1 MKPLKPFLQRNAAC
15 AAGLR
20 PTESPLIYA
29 VDDEPE
35 LTGLYTTLL
44 EASGYCVRT
53 FNNRAEVVA
62 ALRMDRRKP
71 ELLIRIISAIRC
83 RSKGSCVIA
92 WMFIPRSG
100 S

>member
-1 MKPLKPFLQRNAAC
+1 MPTTQKEMTKPLKPFLPQNDAHAS
-15 AAGLR
+15 GLVAS
-20 PTESPLIYA
+20 ESPLIYA

-62 ALRMDRRKP
+62 ALRMDRR
-71 ELLIRIISAIRC
+71 
-83 RSKGSCVIA
+83 
-92 WMFIPRSG
+92 
-100 S
+100 